1 MPDVVVAELTALLQN
16 YLKSPWTRERTP
28 KNLYKRLQNARE
40 EQNSTA
46 GIILEHGGFGAWV
59 AYFLATANNVGHF
72 KGRSAH
78 VHAIEEFEKRDTN
91 AKIAV
96 ATSVGGTPLHPSVKA
111 ALEDLGKQN
120 SKRQLE
126 SPPNLERKK
135 KKKGKLIISHCVL
148 FLTL

>member
-1 MPDVVVAELTALLQN
+1 M
-16 YLKSPWTRERTP
+16 
-28 KNLYKRLQNARE
+28 
-40 EQNSTA
+40 
-46 GIILEHGGFGAWV
+46 GIIKRDYHIVRQRTIFLEHGGFGAWV
-59 AYFLATANNVGHF
+59 TYFLATANNAGHF
-72 KGRSAH
+72 KGRSAY
-78 VHAIEEFEKRDTN
+78 VRAIEEFEYRDTN

-96 ATSVGGTPLHPSVKA
+96 ATCVGGTPLHPSVKA

-135 KKKGKLIISHCVL
+135 KKGGKLIISHCVL